1 MTQGSP
7 AVSRGAAV
15 AMLLLLA
22 AGTGLASAL
31 LGADR
36 SWDAQNYHVYVP
48 WSVLV
53 PRPHDLLPAGL
64 QGFHNPVADLPFAL
78 MLRWLNHQPHLVAFL
93 MGVPA
98 GLVLWVLWF
107 CARTVLAD
115 QPRHEVLALLALAG
129 AAGGAAFRGQLGTT
143 SGDVVTGGFVL
154 LGVLAVLGPDGARWG
169 GRALLAGLAAG
180 AAIGLKLTNA
190 PFAVA
195 LAALLVA
202 RIGADRRLPGALL
215 ACALGGVIGIALA
228 GGWWAQR
235 MFAETGNPV
244 FPYFHHLFDASEGAP
259 SAGRDLQFMPAG
271 LADALARPFLW
282 AIDDTPRVT
291 EERMRDPRIALGL
304 LAALALLGRARAR
317 PLAVFFLVAYA
328 VWLPVFS
335 IYRYIAVLELL
346 APVLVVAALTMLP
359 QRIAIAGATAFA
371 VVAFPLTKPVPSLR
385 GALSAQYLEVR
396 WPGMAPGAAILGTGK
411 PTAFLAVGLPPL
423 TPFGSLLGL
432 AEVGGPRDRARLA
445 ALLAGEA
452 PLYAVAPGEGR
463 GLGMLA
469 AHGLAA
475 EVAGCRR
482 ICTNW
487 SPAGVGPLVCPVAR
501 TARAE
506 PAPPLRHTGPARD
519 LCAAAGPGFVSA
531 GRRGLSVQ
539 GSALLDFGAGCTAGA
554 LRLTGA
560 TLPPGEPLPDGRR
573 RFALDAD
580 GLLRLEGEAVV
591 QAAACLEPI
600 DDRSGGL

>member
-1 MTQGSP
+1 AVTAPPALPGGMT
-7 AVSRGAAV
+7 AGAAT
-15 AMLLLLA
+15 APAPRRGLALAALLLLA

-53 PRPHDLLPAGL
+53 PRPNDLLPAGL
-64 QGFHNPVADLPFAL
+64 QGFHNPLADLPFAL
-78 MLRWLNHQPHLVAFL
+78 MLRWLNYHPRLVAFL

-98 GLVLWVLWF
+98 GVVLWILWL
-107 CARTVLAD
+107 CAQAVLAE
-115 QPRHEVLALLALAG
+115 QPRRGVLALLALAG

-154 LGVLAVLGPDGARWG
+154 LGLLAVLGPDGARWG
-169 GRALLAGLAAG
+169 GRALLAGLAVG

-190 PFAVA
+190 PFALA

-215 ACALGGVIGIALA
+215 ACALGGVVGMALA

-235 MFAETGNPV
+235 MFAETGNPI
-244 FPYFHHLFDASEGAP
+244 FPYFHQLFDASEGAP
-259 SAGRDLQFMPAG
+259 RAGRDLQFMPAG
-271 LADALARPFLW
+271 LPDALARPFLW

-304 LAALALLGRARAR
+304 LAALVLLGRARAR

-346 APVLVVAALTMLP
+346 APVLIVAALAMLP
-359 QRIAIAGATAFA
+359 QRIAIAAAAAFA
-371 VVAFPLTKPVPSLR
+371 VLAFPLTKPVPSLR
-385 GALSAQYLEVR
+385 GALGARYLDVR
-396 WPGMAPGAAILGTGK
+396 WPGMAPGAAILGTEK
-411 PTAFLAVGLPPL
+411 PTGFLAVGLPPL

-432 AEVGGPRDRARLA
+432 AEVGGPQDRARLA

-463 GLGMLA
+463 GLDMLA
-469 AHGLAA
+469 PYGLAP
-475 EVAGCRR
+475 EVAACRR

-487 SPAGVGPLVCPVAR
+487 SPAGVGPLVCPLTR
-501 TARAE
+501 TARTD
-506 PAPPLRHTGPARD
+506 PAPPLRHAGPARE
-519 LCAAAGPGFVSA
+519 LCEAAGPGFASA
-531 GRRGLSVQ
+531 GRR
-539 GSALLDFGAGCTAGA
+539 
-554 LRLTGA
+554 
-560 TLPPGEPLPDGRR
+560 
-573 RFALDAD
+573 
-580 GLLRLEGEAVV
+580 
-591 QAAACLEPI
+591 
-600 DDRSGGL
+600 